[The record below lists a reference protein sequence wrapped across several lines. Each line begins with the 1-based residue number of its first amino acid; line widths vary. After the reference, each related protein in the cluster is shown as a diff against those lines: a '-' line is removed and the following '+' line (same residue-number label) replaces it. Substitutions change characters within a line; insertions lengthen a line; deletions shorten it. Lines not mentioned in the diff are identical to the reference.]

1 MVGESGGRG
10 RGEEEML
17 EEAIR
22 MCDRTNRIQRKRKM
36 KEKLGHDRKA
46 EGRKCQRRPA
56 REGGGWGLTDRKR
69 MERRGGEGRKENV
82 GGKRE
87 GREMKEGRGRKEDE
101 MRSEMREGRGGKRK

>member
-46 EGRKCQRRPA
+46 EGRGVERD
-56 REGGGWGLTDRKR
+56 EYLEEVGGG
-69 MERRGGEGRKENV
+69 
-82 GGKRE
+82 
-87 GREMKEGRGRKEDE
+87 
-101 MRSEMREGRGGKRK
+101 